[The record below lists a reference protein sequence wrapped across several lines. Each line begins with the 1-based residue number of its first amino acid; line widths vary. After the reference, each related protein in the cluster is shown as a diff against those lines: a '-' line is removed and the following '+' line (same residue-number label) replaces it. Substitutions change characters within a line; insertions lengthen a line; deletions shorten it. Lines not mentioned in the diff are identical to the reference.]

1 MKTGKVFMFPGQG
14 SQVRG
19 MGADLFD
26 QHRELAAQADE
37 ILGYSIKEL
46 CLQDPQKV
54 LTQTDFTQPALFT
67 IEAMSYLSEME
78 NTVSVPDYLIGHSL
92 GEFAALFAAGVF
104 DFATGLTLVKKRG
117 SLMASAPRGGGMAAV
132 IGLNKEEVSNILRQ
146 PSLASL
152 DFANDN
158 APDQCVIAGKAEDIQ
173 SAKALFEREGAR
185 YVPLNVSAAF
195 HSRYMAPI
203 QDEFRAYVR
212 DFDFGTL
219 TVPVISNV
227 TALPHDA
234 ATIKD
239 QLVQQISS
247 PVQWTNSINF
257 LLNQAAQD
265 FIEIGPGHV
274 LTGLL
279 EKIRTN
285 FKATP
290 LPIEIPTNS
299 ISSHSTPPID
309 TASSQQIET
318 LSTPDFR
325 ETYEVGSN
333 LIGGSLRDGVASADL
348 VIAAG
353 KNGFFCSYG
362 AQQLG
367 KEKVLSDIA
376 RIKAELGT
384 KRFGVGFVP
393 YWKAPEADI
402 HLIEALLK
410 AGVETLELSGLIAPS
425 LALVRF
431 RLTGARLMSNGH
443 AIAPNTIIAK
453 VTRPSTAISF
463 MAPPPPDKVKEALAR
478 RLITEQEAEAAPYLP
493 LAQDICAHG
502 DAAGQSNT
510 SNVLGLLPVLQSA
523 RDRMRAAGELSAPV
537 RIGASGGFGHPKSI
551 AAGFMMGADFVMITA
566 PLQCTYE
573 AGTSSRVKEM
583 LQVCDVDDCDYAP
596 AGQFFEQ
603 GGQSQ
608 VLRKGVFFPARA
620 RKLYSLWQYHDA
632 ISKIDSKTRIQLE
645 KNYFANDLEQVWHDV
660 ERRMWKEQNSIEIE
674 HAQSDEKTKMGLVFK
689 QYFRQSV
696 QYALQ
701 GQSNQIVNFQIQ
713 SSSAMGA
720 VNNWI
725 GHSLWEQ
732 RHAADLLSQLNEDV
746 MRVMRQGMS
755 ASIQ

>member
-227 TALPHDA
+227 TARPHDA

-247 PVQWTNSINF
+247 PV
-257 LLNQAAQD
+257 
-265 FIEIGPGHV
+265 
-274 LTGLL
+274 
-279 EKIRTN
+279 
-285 FKATP
+285 
-290 LPIEIPTNS
+290 
-299 ISSHSTPPID
+299 
-309 TASSQQIET
+309 
-318 LSTPDFR
+318 
-325 ETYEVGSN
+325 
-333 LIGGSLRDGVASADL
+333 
-348 VIAAG
+348 
-353 KNGFFCSYG
+353 
-362 AQQLG
+362 
-367 KEKVLSDIA
+367 
-376 RIKAELGT
+376 
-384 KRFGVGFVP
+384 
-393 YWKAPEADI
+393 
-402 HLIEALLK
+402 
-410 AGVETLELSGLIAPS
+410 
-425 LALVRF
+425 
-431 RLTGARLMSNGH
+431 
-443 AIAPNTIIAK
+443 
-453 VTRPSTAISF
+453 
-463 MAPPPPDKVKEALAR
+463 
-478 RLITEQEAEAAPYLP
+478 
-493 LAQDICAHG
+493 
-502 DAAGQSNT
+502 
-510 SNVLGLLPVLQSA
+510 
-523 RDRMRAAGELSAPV
+523 
-537 RIGASGGFGHPKSI
+537 
-551 AAGFMMGADFVMITA
+551 
-566 PLQCTYE
+566 
-573 AGTSSRVKEM
+573 
-583 LQVCDVDDCDYAP
+583 
-596 AGQFFEQ
+596 
-603 GGQSQ
+603 
-608 VLRKGVFFPARA
+608 
-620 RKLYSLWQYHDA
+620 
-632 ISKIDSKTRIQLE
+632 
-645 KNYFANDLEQVWHDV
+645 
-660 ERRMWKEQNSIEIE
+660 
-674 HAQSDEKTKMGLVFK
+674 
-689 QYFRQSV
+689 
-696 QYALQ
+696 
-701 GQSNQIVNFQIQ
+701 
-713 SSSAMGA
+713 
-720 VNNWI
+720 
-725 GHSLWEQ
+725 
-732 RHAADLLSQLNEDV
+732 
-746 MRVMRQGMS
+746 
-755 ASIQ
+755 